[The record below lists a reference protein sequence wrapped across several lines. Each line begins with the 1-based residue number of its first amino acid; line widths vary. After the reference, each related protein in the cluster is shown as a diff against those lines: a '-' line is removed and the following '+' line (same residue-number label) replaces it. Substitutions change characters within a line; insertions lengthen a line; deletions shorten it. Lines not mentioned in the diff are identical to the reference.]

1 MAINRVYSVQG
12 IFDVWLRL
20 VPLTLRDTSGTGV
33 SETGVS
39 ERALDYDIEVLLAL
53 ALQTSR
59 TSGLKKRR
67 CKRDDREGFT

>member
-1 MAINRVYSVQG
+1 MQG
-12 IFDVWLRL
+12 IFDLSLRL
-20 VPLTLRDTSGTGV
+20 VPLTLRDASGTGV

-39 ERALDYDIEVLLAL
+39 ERALEYDIEVLLAL

>member
-1 MAINRVYSVQG
+1 MAVNRVYSVQG
-12 IFDVWLRL
+12 IFDLSLRL

-39 ERALDYDIEVLLAL
+39 ERALEYDIEVLLAL
-53 ALQTSR
+53 ALQTNR

>member
-12 IFDVWLRL
+12 IFDLSLRL
-20 VPLTLRDTSGTGV
+20 VPLTLRDASGTGV

-39 ERALDYDIEVLLAL
+39 ERALEYDIEVLLAL